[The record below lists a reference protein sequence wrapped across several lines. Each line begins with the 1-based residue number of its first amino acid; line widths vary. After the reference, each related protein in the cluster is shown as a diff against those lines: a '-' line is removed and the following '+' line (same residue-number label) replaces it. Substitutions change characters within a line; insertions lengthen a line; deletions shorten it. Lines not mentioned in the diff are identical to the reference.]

1 MVIKFARRTFAA
13 LSLTLCICANCNAQ
27 SLGTAF
33 SDLWWNPE
41 ESGWGV
47 TVDHQQDAMFL
58 TFFVYRA
65 DGSPYWVTALLTHT
79 SNSASPF
86 AFSGDVYET
95 RGPQFSQPF
104 NPSLVSAR
112 KVGVANFTAT
122 AGNAATLVYTID
134 GASVTK
140 SIQRQTLQYLDFS
153 GGFHGIADY
162 QLSGCPVPSENGQQL
177 VLPGQLVVLHSGQ
190 EFKMSF
196 QTEPGT
202 CGFVGAYSQTGSV
215 GAASGTFSCNE
226 GSAGTFTMA
235 GMQWT
240 LFGMSAQM
248 VFHTNGGC
256 TATGIIGGIGVH

>member
-1 MVIKFARRTFAA
+1 
-13 LSLTLCICANCNAQ
+13 
-27 SLGTAF
+27 
-33 SDLWWNPE
+33 
-41 ESGWGV
+41 
-47 TVDHQQDAMFL
+47 MFL

-65 DGSPYWVTALLTHT
+65 SPYWVTALLTHT

-112 KVGVANFTAT
+112 KVGVASFTAT

-134 GASVTK
+134 GVSVTK
-140 SIQRQTLQYLDFS
+140 SIQRQTLHYLDFS
-153 GGFHGIADY
+153 GGFNGIADY
-162 QLSGCPVPSENGQQL
+162 QLSGCPAPSQNGQQL
-177 VLPGQLVVLHSGQ
+177 VLPGQLVILHSGE

-196 QTEPGT
+196 QTAPGT
-202 CGFVGAYSQTGSV
+202 CGFVGAYSQTGSI

-226 GSAGTFTMA
+226 GTAGTFTMA

-240 LFGMSAQM
+240 IFGMTAQIA
-248 VFHTNGGC
+248 FHQNGGC